1 MADCQACGA
10 TACSAC
16 VLCVGSVCSVLEA
29 RHTERL
35 RHIDAGEARARTSCS
50 VIASRRTPQNC
61 GQCICLEARHPA
73 QRVRALVPQCPSAGP
88 CFLSFMPLQRATSES
103 IFAEIFCDFDTTP
116 QQQEYLQSCSP
127 YVVQVLQE
135 FRLVKGGVP
144 QAPSSCSFAEL

>member
-1 MADCQACGA
+1 MADCQTCGA

-73 QRVRALVPQCPSAGP
+73 QRVRALVPQWRCVPVPGLASYLSCRCREQLPSRFSRRFFATLIRPPSSKSICNRAGP
-88 CFLSFMPLQRATSES
+88 MWFR
-103 IFAEIFCDFDTTP
+103 FCKS
-116 QQQEYLQSCSP
+116 LG
-127 YVVQVLQE
+127 L
-135 FRLVKGGVP
+135 
-144 QAPSSCSFAEL
+144 